1 MLANCE
7 MRLFQDF
14 HKMFKD
20 FHKMFVLF
28 RNGTD

>member
-1 MLANCE
+1 VLANCE
-7 MRLFQDF
+7 MRLFLDF